1 MQCECSGTED
11 HVLCNKFVLS
21 DFSPVRY
28 VICMYM
34 ALSEGLF
41 VSRIVF
47 LLDVC
52 AVYGLSCVT
61 FLNRVM
67 RVCVY
72 IYIYREREREY
83 IYNKNKKVYLFLGH

>member
-1 MQCECSGTED
+1 M
-11 HVLCNKFVLS
+11 H
-21 DFSPVRY
+21 
-28 VICMYM
+28 M

-41 VSRIVF
+41 VSQIVF

-67 RVCVY
+67 RIERLAYVCEVHNACRAVLACVLKRAMRIELCWPY
-72 IYIYREREREY
+72 VFFKCAMRFE
-83 IYNKNKKVYLFLGH
+83 LF